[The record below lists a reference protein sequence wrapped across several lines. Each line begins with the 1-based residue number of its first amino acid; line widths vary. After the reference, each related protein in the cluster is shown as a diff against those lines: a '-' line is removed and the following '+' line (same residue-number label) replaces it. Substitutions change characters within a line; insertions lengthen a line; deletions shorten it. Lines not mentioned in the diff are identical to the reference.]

1 MAAPWAMTGVFLAQG
16 LLAALMTVCAQ
27 QGRRRGWWIAAA
39 ALLLSVLLFF
49 TLASWGTSD
58 PTLLSHYLAQNLDQ
72 VRGEPFWMALAPLIV
87 RLPWRMALVHGAVV
101 SGYAAMA
108 ILLARH
114 WRCSAWGGWW
124 ALLICCSPLLRY
136 FLQNGV
142 SRQGLLTLLL
152 VPTLLWA
159 ARLAR
164 LPGWAVM
171 SSGFAAATVHSA
183 FLSTLLLVLVPRALV
198 SPIRLPDQAL
208 TRRLRGPLLL
218 LPVAALMLIAGV
230 AAPLF
235 LRKLTI
241 YVWQVSYV
249 NSYAVA
255 PAVQH
260 LQSAML
266 LGVLL
271 TCWCRRLGPRS
282 LLACPRS
289 RVLVFFAVL
298 YALLQVSISGGWLA
312 QIAIRFA
319 DPVGLFLLLS
329 WLAWLRR
336 HRCLWALLPALL
348 VTLQYWLVDRLLAS
362 HALACGSNDE
372 FLCVPDR
379 WPWQLRY

>member
-1 MAAPWAMTGVFLAQG
+1 
-16 LLAALMTVCAQ
+16 
-27 QGRRRGWWIAAA
+27 
-39 ALLLSVLLFF
+39 
-49 TLASWGTSD
+49 
-58 PTLLSHYLAQNLDQ
+58 
-72 VRGEPFWMALAPLIV
+72 
-87 RLPWRMALVHGAVV
+87 
-101 SGYAAMA
+101 
-108 ILLARH
+108 
-114 WRCSAWGGWW
+114 
-124 ALLICCSPLLRY
+124 
-136 FLQNGV
+136 
-142 SRQGLLTLLL
+142 
-152 VPTLLWA
+152 
-159 ARLAR
+159 
-164 LPGWAVM
+164 M